1 MAEPRP
7 LPRDPDKATPRIEPK
22 GYGLAEPTAGGPTV
36 IRDPKH
42 VSEVSREE
50 RSRVLFDDLPD
61 PERAVELDAEG
72 APAVR
77 KTFAEHRRDTPA
89 APLSGGLKALLYTV
103 GLLVGLL
110 FAATLYKVTNRP
122 RRPPA
127 TPPPGATTGAGD
139 VRGSRFAVRSG
150 EVARG
155 G

>member
-22 GYGLAEPTAGGPTV
+22 EFGLAEPSAGGPTV

-50 RSRVLFDDLPD
+50 RSRVLFDDLPE
-61 PERAVELDAEG
+61 PEKLVELDAEG

-89 APLSGGLKALLYTV
+89 APLSGGLKALLYAV

-110 FAATLYKVTNRP
+110 FAASLYKVTNRP
-122 RRPPA
+122 RRPT
-127 TPPPGATTGAGD
+127 TPPPSATT
-139 VRGSRFAVRSG
+139 VT
-150 EVARG
+150 ETIARTLKIAS
-155 G
+155 